1 MLLFFSLEDESS
13 ESLDPF
19 VYFLGGNNNIALS
32 SVMFNT
38 FVVLDRNGFNYL
50 EYQLSS
56 SALADTSSI
65 YEVYSDPSNWAKSG
79 HPSRLILIRTLRI

>member
-1 MLLFFSLEDESS
+1 LTGNLLLHDILKPSLFLFSPGDESS
-13 ESLDPF
+13 EKLDPF
-19 VYFLGGNNNIALS
+19 FYFLGSNNNIALS

-65 YEVYSDPSNWAKSG
+65 YEV
-79 HPSRLILIRTLRI
+79 